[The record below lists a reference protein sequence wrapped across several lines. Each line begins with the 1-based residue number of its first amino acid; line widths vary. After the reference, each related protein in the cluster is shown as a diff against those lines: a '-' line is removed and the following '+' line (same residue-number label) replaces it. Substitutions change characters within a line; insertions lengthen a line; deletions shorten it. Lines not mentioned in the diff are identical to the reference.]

1 MLVTIDQVSGKS
13 FDYIIIGGGTAGLV
27 VAVRLSEDPS
37 RSVLVLEAG
46 EPNLNDPAILLPP
59 NYASQFGIPQ
69 YDWGYVTVP
78 QANAN
83 GKSVSW
89 VRGKGL
95 GGSSAINLFQFHR
108 PPRTDIDAFEE
119 LGNKGWNWKTL
130 EKYYKRVERFL
141 PPNEK
146 HHMLDFDLH
155 EHGLE
160 GPLEVGYPGLSSGFE
175 KPVFEA
181 IMSLGIN
188 FTPEPALRRR
198 RTWLTPVTISPTTR
212 TRSYAANVY
221 YEPNASRSNLNV
233 LTSAHVARISLP
245 KDASGEVTAR
255 SVSFLHG
262 GKEYQ
267 AFVDKEVV
275 VSAGAIMSPQVL
287 ELSGIGDPDVLQ
299 KAGVEV
305 VVDLEGVGNN
315 IQEHLNVGLTYQVKE
330 ELEAGFLTFDCM
342 KDPEEL
348 RRQKELYV
356 AGEKGVFDIATYLMA
371 FMPLSAITPDA
382 QGLQKKYLASIQ
394 ARIAAGDY
402 PSGLKK
408 QYQLQLDHIKAEIPS
423 HELIVMQRYNLFSSI
438 PDLKRKYVTLMPML
452 NHPLSRG
459 SIHIKSNNP
468 LEYPE
473 IDPHYFEEEYDIRS
487 FVESFKFVRRV
498 AQQEPLRSIF
508 IFPGPSVQTDEEI
521 IDFLKGT
528 VTSTSHTIGSCS
540 MLAQEDGGVVDN
552 KLKASFPGYYSVTS
566 PYYFVHTP
574 NHWQVYGT
582 TNVRV
587 IDISIIPLHIG
598 GHTQATAY
606 AIGELG
612 ADIIKDRVDF

>member
-27 VAVRLSEDPS
+27 VAARLSEDPS
-37 RSVLVLEAG
+37 LSVLVLEAG
-46 EPNLNDPAILLPP
+46 EPNLNDPAILLPSSYGSHFGGDS
-59 NYASQFGIPQ
+59 NY
-69 YDWGYVTVP
+69 T
-78 QANAN
+78 
-83 GKSVSW
+83 K
-89 VRGKGL
+89 
-95 GGSSAINLFQFHR
+95 
-108 PPRTDIDAFEE
+108 AFEE

-160 GPLEVGYPGLSSGFE
+160 GPLEVGYPGLLSGFE

-188 FTPEPALRRR
+188 FTPEPA

-212 TRSYAANVY
+212 TRSYAANMY
-221 YEPNASRSNLNV
+221 YEPNASRSNL
-233 LTSAHVARISLP
+233 I
-245 KDASGEVTAR
+245 GEVTAR

-275 VSAGAIMSPQVL
+275 VSAGNQQTPFLISWLIKAQVL

-342 KDPEEL
+342 NDPEEL
-348 RRQKELYV
+348 RRQKELYA
-356 AGEKGVFDIATYLMA
+356 AGEKGVFDMATYLMA

-423 HELIVMQRYNLFSSI
+423 HEFVVMQRCSFRYSA
-438 PDLKRKYVTLMPML
+438 PDLKRKDINP
-452 NHPLSRG
+452 
-459 SIHIKSNNP
+459 SINPRFQHIKSNNP

-508 IFPGPSVQTDEEI
+508 VGKER
-521 IDFLKGT
+521 DFSWTFGKNRRRDHWYARRCRHYLSCASQSTWEMKHT
-528 VTSTSHTIGSCS
+528 VGSCS
-540 MLAQEDGGVVDN
+540 MLARGDGGVVDN
-552 KLKASFPGYYSVTS
+552 KLK
-566 PYYFVHTP
+566 
-574 NHWQVYGT
+574 VYGT

-598 GHTQATAY
+598 AHTQATAY

-612 ADIIKDRVDF
+612 SGSFFHYMVKPILATPDLAGR